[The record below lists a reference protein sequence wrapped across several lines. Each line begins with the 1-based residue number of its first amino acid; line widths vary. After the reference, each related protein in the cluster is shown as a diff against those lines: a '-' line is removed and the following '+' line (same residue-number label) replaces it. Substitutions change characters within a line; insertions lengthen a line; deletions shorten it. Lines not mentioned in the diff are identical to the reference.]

1 MGIPIYERLIFLK
14 RDNMTCNILVG
25 GGWGDEGKGKCIT
38 YLCYYDQPD
47 IIARAGVGPNAGH
60 SVEFK
65 GDKYGLRMIPSGFFH
80 TGARLLI
87 GAGVLVDPQVFH
99 HELDYLNKYKVK
111 GRTFADYRCAIIES
125 KHKEQ
130 DQASDHLSKKIGSTG
145 TGCGPANSDR
155 VMRVAKMA
163 DEVEE
168 MEGYTADV
176 PLEVNTALD
185 EGKDVFIEGSQGFGL
200 SLYYGTYPFVTSKD
214 TTACTAGADVGVGP
228 TRVDDVI
235 VVFKSYIT
243 RVGEGPFP
251 SEISQEKAEEMNLE
265 EYGTV
270 TGRRRRVGLFDMDLA
285 RESCMINGAT
295 QIALTCVDRIYPSCE
310 RVKDYSGLSGEIKQF
325 VDEIQDATGVPV
337 TIISTGPDLD
347 DTIDLRSELL

>member
-1 MGIPIYERLIFLK
+1 
-14 RDNMTCNILVG
+14 MTCNILVG

-38 YLCYYDQPD
+38 YLCYQDKPD

-87 GAGVLVDPQVFH
+87 GAGVLVDPEVFH

-111 GRTFADYRCAIIES
+111 ERTFADQRCSIIEE
-125 KHKEQ
+125 KHKKE
-130 DQASDHLSKKIGSTG
+130 DQASDYLSKKIGSTG
-145 TGCGPANSDR
+145 TGCGPANKDR

-163 DEVEE
+163 KDMES
-168 MEGYTADV
+168 MEGFTADV

-185 EGKDVFIEGSQGFGL
+185 EGQDVFIEGSQGFGL

-214 TTACTAGADVGVGP
+214 TTASTAAADVGVGP
-228 TRVDDVI
+228 TRIDDVI

-251 SEISQEKAEEMNLE
+251 SEITQKEAEEMDIE

-295 QIALTCVDRIYPSCE
+295 QIALTCVDRLYPACE
-310 RVKDYSGLSGEIKQF
+310 RVKEYSQLSPEVKRFIEEI
-325 VDEIQDATGVPV
+325 ESETRVPV
-337 TIISTGPDLD
+337 TIISTGPDLE
-347 DTIDLRSELL
+347 DTIDLREELL

>member
-1 MGIPIYERLIFLK
+1 
-14 RDNMTCNILVG
+14 MTCSVLVG

-38 YLCYYDQPD
+38 YLCYNDKPD

-60 SVEFK
+60 SVEFH
-65 GDKYGLRMIPSGFFH
+65 GEKYGLRLTPSGFVH

-87 GAGVLVDPQVFH
+87 GAGVLVDPEVFL
-99 HELDYLNKYKVK
+99 HELDYLNKYNVK
-111 GRTFADYRCAIIES
+111 GRTFADIRCAIIEK

-130 DQASDHLSKKIGSTG
+130 DQASDYLSKKIGSTG

-155 VMRVAKMA
+155 VMRVAKLA
-163 DEVEE
+163 QEVEE
-168 MEGYTADV
+168 MKNFTTDV
-176 PLEVNTALD
+176 PKEVNQALD
-185 EGKDVFIEGSQGFGL
+185 NDKNVFIEGSQGFGL

-214 TTACTAGADVGVGP
+214 TTASTAAADVGVGP

-243 RVGEGPFP
+243 RVGEGPFSTEMSP
-251 SEISQEKAEEMNLE
+251 KKAEEMGLE

-295 QIALTCVDRIYPSCE
+295 QIALTCVDKLYPQCE
-310 RVKDYSGLSGEIKQF
+310 RVKDYSKLSQEIKRF
-325 VDEIQDATGVPV
+325 IDDIEGETGVPV
-337 TIISTGPDLD
+337 TIISTGPDLE
-347 DTIDLRSELL
+347 DTIDLRDEIL